1 MMENVELEAGWVKDK
16 VAGSKPSVFG
26 TNSLVGGAGLFARV
40 DAVVA
45 GTGEFLYV
53 MPVVRRVM
61 LQSEFDQDETRVM
74 LQQMPDSFSCLAP
87 NVLKE

>member
-1 MMENVELEAGWVKDK
+1 MGERQSGWIKTIGFWNK
-16 VAGSKPSVFG
+16 
-26 TNSLVGGAGLFARV
+26 FA
-40 DAVVA
+40 
-45 GTGEFLYV
+45 LYV